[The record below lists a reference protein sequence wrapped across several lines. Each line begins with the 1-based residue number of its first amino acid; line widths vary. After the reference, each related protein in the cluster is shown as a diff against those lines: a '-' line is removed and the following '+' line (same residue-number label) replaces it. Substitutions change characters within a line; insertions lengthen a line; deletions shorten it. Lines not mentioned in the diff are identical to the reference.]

1 MLQAE
6 VQRANYLRNKNVELK
21 AKNEELLE
29 SKGLLEDEKRKLRDD
44 NIYLKNELNQR
55 ESTISEL
62 NLERSSQDQM
72 IE

>member
-29 SKGLLEDEKRKLRDD
+29 SKGLLEDEKRKLKDD
-44 NIYLKNELNQR
+44 NTYLKDELNQR